1 MKLDLQ
7 DCSHTE
13 TTKCKVIVVFVVGRF
28 FNCICNAVDDEEFE
42 DTKGVIR
49 ISKSKKD
56 RQHNGQKKKEK
67 QRSTQHST

>member
-13 TTKCKVIVVFVVGRF
+13 TTKCKVIVVGCFSTCV
-28 FNCICNAVDDEEFE
+28 FNGVYDEEFE

-49 ISKSKKD
+49 IRKSKKD
-56 RQHNGQKKKEK
+56 R
-67 QRSTQHST
+67 

>member
-13 TTKCKVIVVFVVGRF
+13 TTKCKVIVVVVGRF
-28 FNCICNAVDDEEFE
+28 FNCICNAVDDKEFE
-42 DTKGVIR
+42 DTKEVIR
-49 ISKSKKD
+49 ISKKKD
-56 RQHNGQKKKEK
+56 RQHNGQRKMGK